1 LSVRKIYLCADL
13 YELDYGQ
20 NNFTAA
26 PASER
31 KVRTTY
37 MPRTEGMRRCC
48 RTGHALLLLLG
59 SAAAFTSLPTPRATA
74 GAIRSASMRLSATT
88 SSASSPWLVQPV
100 LSTMLSPQP
109 VVSDFVIRG
118 ATRGDALA
126 LAQLCTNCFFG
137 AHELYDGPVVFV
149 QRALIFSRV
158 LNQILRRLAIE
169 EGRECRL
176 LVAADKASGAVT
188 ACVDV
193 AIHLYDRDLRR
204 FELLIDEMPVGREAR
219 RRYGWRPYVASL
231 AVDATE
237 RRRGLG
243 RLLMREAERTAR
255 SWGYRE
261 IMLEV
266 AKGNDDALSFYSRL
280 GYQVI
285 NEDEKGTG
293 ATLVREVSTP
303 LGKAWSIDNVE
314 KLLMS
319 KGVRLLL

>member
-1 LSVRKIYLCADL
+1 MYTRTLSYEKINEC
-13 YELDYGQ
+13 
-20 NNFTAA
+20 
-26 PASER
+26 
-31 KVRTTY
+31 
-37 MPRTEGMRRCC
+37 
-48 RTGHALLLLLG
+48 
-59 SAAAFTSLPTPRATA
+59 
-74 GAIRSASMRLSATT
+74 
-88 SSASSPWLVQPV
+88 
-100 LSTMLSPQP
+100 
-109 VVSDFVIRG
+109 VVSHQRVF
-118 ATRGDALA
+118 LKP
-126 LAQLCTNCFFG
+126 QLKGKDC
-137 AHELYDGPVVFV
+137 
-149 QRALIFSRV
+149 RV
-158 LNQILRRLAIE
+158 LRLEA
-169 EGRECRL
+169 
-176 LVAADKASGAVT
+176 
-188 ACVDV
+188 
-193 AIHLYDRDLRR
+193 LRR

-293 ATLVREVSTP
+293 ATVVREVSTP
-303 LGKAWSIDNVE
+303 LGKAWSVDNVE